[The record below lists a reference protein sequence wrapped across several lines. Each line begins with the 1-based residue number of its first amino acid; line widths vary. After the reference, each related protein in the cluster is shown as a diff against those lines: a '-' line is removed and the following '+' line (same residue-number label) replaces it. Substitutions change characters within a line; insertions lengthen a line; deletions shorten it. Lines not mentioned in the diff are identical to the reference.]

1 MNMVMKLSG
10 NPATKTDDSKYV
22 KTTNGIE
29 TLTAPKGVNLVDDI
43 MAFLTGNED
52 TLYSF
57 KDIVLVL
64 AASKPVK
71 YSDIRNRD
79 VKRVMPFLM
88 ALHPEV
94 VE

>member
-1 MNMVMKLSG
+1 MVMKLSG
-10 NPATKTDDSKYV
+10 NPVTKTDDSKYV

-29 TLTAPKGVNLVDDI
+29 TLTVPKGVNLVDDI
-43 MAFLTGNED
+43 MSFLTGRED
-52 TLYSF
+52 QVFSF
-57 KDIVLVL
+57 KDIVIAL
-64 AASKPVK
+64 ADSKPVK

-79 VKRVMPFLM
+79 IKRVMPFLM